1 MIFGS
6 LFLLVFSLKDI
17 HLALAIHL
25 VVQCTGVAAIPSSR
39 LFPFCPLN
47 RNTESARR
55 KNTPT
60 ASRDSRMSGHRYTTH
75 SFVHPSSE
83 LLISFLIPQTL
94 PRSTRF
100 LELILSSLPEWRK
113 QAADY
118 PVIPWKQFM
127 NNVRD
132 KVNPLAADDHLKEVI
147 QQLQLMGEVNRES
160 HLNFQ
165 FITDRLVHVLYHN
178 QFKQARYQA

>member
-39 LFPFCPLN
+39 LFPFYPLI

-83 LLISFLIPQTL
+83 LLISLILNPADPSAVHAFPRAHPVVAAGMAEAGGRLPGHPVEAVHEQRARQGQPAGGRRPPQ
-94 PRSTRF
+94 RSHTTTPTHGRGKSRVS
-100 LELILSSLPEWRK
+100 LELSIHYRSFSSCTVP
-113 QAADY
+113 
-118 PVIPWKQFM
+118 
-127 NNVRD
+127 
-132 KVNPLAADDHLKEVI
+132 
-147 QQLQLMGEVNRES
+147 
-160 HLNFQ
+160 
-165 FITDRLVHVLYHN
+165 
-178 QFKQARYQA
+178 